1 MWHIC
6 GHTLEA
12 GEKKQNDLEPG
23 VKDDIIPTTLVCGAK
38 PGKTLLVT
46 AGIHAG
52 EYPGT
57 AAVIRLAKEVNASR
71 MEGTLRF
78 MHCVNTSGFWELNRA
93 TISPEDGY
101 NLKHDYPGKGMVAF
115 GRGLYGIL

>member
-12 GEKKQNDLEPG
+12 GEKKQIDLEPG
-23 VKDDIIPTTLVCGAK
+23 VKDYIIPTTLVCGAK

-71 MEGTLRF
+71 MEKATLYL
-78 MHCVNTSGFWELNRA
+78 CIA
-93 TISPEDGY
+93 
-101 NLKHDYPGKGMVAF
+101 
-115 GRGLYGIL
+115 